1 MTFNIM
7 SDLLPPSPRHA
18 ISSEGY
24 VELLESYGTKYLTGG
39 DWNAKHSQWGAR
51 LITSK
56 GRNLLEAMNRQNCN
70 YLSMGEPTYWP
81 SDYNKLPDLLDF
93 FIYKGIT
100 TNDIQIESNHEL
112 SSDHT
117 SVIATLSTHVIY
129 KPKILTLLH
138 FHFLLP
144 SLCGLSMFKTLYSV
158 LNTCHFLKSSKS
170 LHVSA

>member
-24 VELLESYGTKYLTGG
+24 VELLESYRSKYLIGG

-51 LITSK
+51 LITQ
-56 GRNLLEAMNRQNCN
+56 AMNRQYCN
-70 YLSMGEPTYWP
+70 YLSMNKPTYWP

-100 TNDIQIESNHEL
+100 TNYIQIECNHEV

-117 SVIATLSTHVIY
+117 PVNATLSTHVIY
-129 KPKILTLLH
+129 KPTIPILVTTELTGTAFAH
-138 FHFLLP
+138 T
-144 SLCGLSMFKTLYSV
+144 SKT
-158 LNTCHFLKSSKS
+158 T
-170 LHVSA
+170 